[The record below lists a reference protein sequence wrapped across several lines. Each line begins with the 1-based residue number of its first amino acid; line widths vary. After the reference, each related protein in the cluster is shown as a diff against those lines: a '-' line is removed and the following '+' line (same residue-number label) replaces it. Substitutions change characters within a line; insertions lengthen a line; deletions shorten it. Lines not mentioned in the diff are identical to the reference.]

1 MNQLTAFNNF
11 LNEQITSSP
20 LYLRAQEMAKGRT
33 PQELEQVAR
42 NICDQKGIKYDDAYK
57 AFSQMLNK

>member
-1 MNQLTAFNNF
+1 MNHLTFNNF

-20 LYLRAQEMAKGRT
+20 LYTRAQEMANGKSPR
-33 PQELEQVAR
+33 ELEQVAR
-42 NICDQKGIKYDDAYK
+42 NICEQKGIKYEDAYK